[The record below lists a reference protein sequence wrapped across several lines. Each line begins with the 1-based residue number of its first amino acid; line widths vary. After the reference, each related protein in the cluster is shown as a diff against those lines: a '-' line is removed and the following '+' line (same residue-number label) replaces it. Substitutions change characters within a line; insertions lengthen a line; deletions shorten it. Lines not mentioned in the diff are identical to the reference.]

1 MVSEKKVSI
10 IVPNFR
16 TLLMTEL
23 CLNNLR
29 HYTDLNRAEVI
40 VVDNDSQDE
49 SVEYL
54 RHLDW
59 ITLLERKTEG
69 ESGPLMHSR
78 ALDLALSEVDS
89 EYVLVMHTDTIVKR
103 PDWLDFLLGK
113 IEAEEGIA
121 AVGSWKLE
129 NVSPIK
135 RFFKKIEGIFRL
147 LRRHKPLDRKHYFR
161 SHCAMYKTEILR
173 RCKSTF
179 SSGDSAGIEIFNELQ
194 SKGYKLPFIESEE
207 LCKYMLHLN
216 HATAILNPTGN
227 ARKTNDP
234 RRREALMRQLEWL
247 RAHDE

>member
-121 AVGSWKLE
+121 AVGSWKS
-129 NVSPIK
+129 VCDTTSPSFLSN
-135 RFFKKIEGIFRL
+135 RQYSP
-147 LRRHKPLDRKHYFR
+147 LRGVIVIASELTILWMR
-161 SHCAMYKTEILR
+161 SA
-173 RCKSTF
+173 
-179 SSGDSAGIEIFNELQ
+179 
-194 SKGYKLPFIESEE
+194 
-207 LCKYMLHLN
+207 
-216 HATAILNPTGN
+216 
-227 ARKTNDP
+227 
-234 RRREALMRQLEWL
+234 
-247 RAHDE
+247 